1 MKKFLLSFL
10 VMLASVAMVN
20 AMDTVYLHQ
29 FTAKPKF
36 SAARSTDSLSG
47 IEWTISDSLIYSG
60 FDTNASTA
68 RGWQIGS
75 KNNPQSFFAL
85 STSDITAPV
94 NVVRLVTCGASGA
107 NFKVSVSVNGVTMI
121 PDSIPVTATSND
133 TIEFTGLPNTGAIV
147 ISYTNSGKGMYIKQI
162 EIGYVTPASVEAPHF
177 SVAEGSLFN
186 PTKVAISTL
195 TEDASIYYTLDG
207 TEPTDTSTLY
217 TDSILVSATTT
228 IKAIAVKDG
237 VSSEVS
243 TVTYNFPIEVANIA
257 AFLAAKE
264 QNIASIITGDVTV
277 IFQNGGNTFV
287 KDESGYILIYGDL
300 GYHELVNGD
309 VLSRVCGVYAVYN
322 GIHELVPAKD
332 YVLAEPTHGTA
343 VTPEVRT
350 ISSITADDVN
360 VFVALN
366 RVSPTADVT
375 FEEDKQTNVTLADD
389 VEEQNTIVARSAFKQ
404 ISGTFVAH
412 SHVDVVGMVTLF
424 KNAPQISI
432 ISINNSPVETAVE
445 NATVNANVYTNGND
459 ILVETEAGNTIEV
472 YNVQGQMIVNTV
484 ANEGINTI
492 SGVNAGVVIV
502 RVNGVSYKVIL

>member
-1 MKKFLLSFL
+1 MKKLLLSFL

-36 SAARSTDSLSG
+36 SAAGSTDSLSG
-47 IEWTISDSLIYSG
+47 IEWTISDSLVYTG
-60 FDTNASTA
+60 YTA
-68 RGWQIGS
+68 GKGWQIGKS
-75 KNNPQSFFAL
+75 AAPQTLVTL
-85 STSDITAPV
+85 STTGISEQI
-94 NVVRLVTCGASGA
+94 NVIQIVTCGASSC
-107 NFKVSVSVNGVTMI
+107 NYDVTVSVNNQVFN
-121 PDSIPVTATSND
+121 PD
-133 TIEFTGLPNTGAIV
+133 TINVTSTVLDTLVFTYLPVAGQVDITFMA
-147 ISYTNSGKGMYIKQI
+147 TAKAMYVSSILL
-162 EIGYVTPASVEAPHF
+162 GYETPAAVEAPHF

-207 TEPTDTSTLY
+207 TEPTEASTLY

-264 QNIASIITGDVTV
+264 ENIASIITGDVTV

-287 KDESGYILIYGDL
+287 KDETGYILIYGDL

-309 VLSRVCGVYAVYN
+309 VLSRVCGVYAAYN
-322 GIHELVPAKD
+322 GIHELVAAKD
-332 YVLAEPTHGTA
+332 YVLAEPTQGTA

-350 ISSITADDVN
+350 ISSITVDDVN

-366 RVSPTADVT
+366 RVAPTADVT
-375 FEEDKQTNVTLADD
+375 FEEGKQTNVTLADD

-412 SHVDVVGMVTLF
+412 NQVDVVGMVTLY

-445 NATVNANVYTNGND
+445 NATVNANVYTKGND

-472 YNVQGQMIVNTV
+472 YNVQGQMIVNTI

-492 SGVNAGVVIV
+492 SGVNVGVAIV